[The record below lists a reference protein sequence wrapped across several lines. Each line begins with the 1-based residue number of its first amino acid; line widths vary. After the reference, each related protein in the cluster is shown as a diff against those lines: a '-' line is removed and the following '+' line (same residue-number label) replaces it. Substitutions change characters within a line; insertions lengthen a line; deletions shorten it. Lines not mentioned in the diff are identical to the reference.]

1 MFTQKKGSA
10 LLNKFKQMQ
19 GSPVSLARG
28 ATVGVFI
35 GIAPLMPLKSILI
48 LLITLATGSSTVAAL
63 LVGTLICNPITY
75 LPLYYLAWLVGDFLF
90 PGRASWPVLQ
100 AALAQLQHLSLTKA
114 VSLAA
119 QIGVDVGVV
128 LLAGGCL
135 IALPPALLSYPLA
148 LRFFLALER
157 KRHQKHLLNRIVEE
171 PNS

>member
-1 MFTQKKGSA
+1 MFMQEKGSF

-28 ATVGVFI
+28 AAVGVFI
-35 GIAPLMPLKSILI
+35 GIAPLMPLKSMLI
-48 LLITLATGSSTVAAL
+48 VLITLATGSSTVAAL

-75 LPLYYLAWLVGDFLF
+75 LPLYYLAWVVGDFLL
-90 PGRASWPVLQ
+90 PGRASWPALQ
-100 AALAQLQHLSLTKA
+100 AALGQLQHLSLINA
-114 VSLAA
+114 VSLAG

-148 LRFFLALER
+148 LRFFLAMER
-157 KRHQKHLLNRIVEE
+157 KRYQTHLLNRPVDES
-171 PNS
+171 NS